1 MDHNHPRAMPGSVDS
16 AAIVDGS
23 IVAADLADGAVTSA
37 KILDGTIALADLSAA
52 LVALLVP
59 TGTIAG
65 FGGTAAPTGWVLC
78 DGAAISRST
87 FAALFAVISTTYGVG
102 DGSTTFNVP
111 DLRQRFPLGKATSGT
126 GSTLGGTGGAI
137 DHVHALDSATSHAK
151 VAVYDNIDQIAS
163 EQVATANWTRNAG
176 ASLAI
181 NGTGATDNVGAKL
194 GGSSNTANA
203 PFQAIN
209 FIVKT

>member
-1 MDHNHPRAMPGSVDS
+1 MPGSVDS

-65 FGGTAAPTGWVLC
+65 FGGTAAPTGWLLC
-78 DGAAISRST
+78 DGAAVSRTT
-87 FAALFAVISTTYGVG
+87 FSALFTAIGTAYGVG

-111 DLRQRFPLGKATSGT
+111 DLRQRFPLGKATAGT
-126 GSTLGGTGGAI
+126 GSTLGGTGGLI
-137 DHVHALDSATSHAK
+137 DHVHALDTSSSYAK
-151 VAVYDNIDQIAS
+151 IAMNDTTDQISS
-163 EQVATANWTRNAG
+163 EVKATANWTRNAG
-176 ASLAI
+176 ASLVTNA
-181 NGTGATDNVGAKL
+181 TGATDALGAKL
-194 GGSSNTANA
+194 AGSSDVANP

-209 FIVKT
+209 FMVKT